1 MRKKGGVEMNCLKC
15 GRETSSEQCFC
26 QDCLLDME
34 KYPVKPG
41 TVIQLPKRREG
52 SASRKNTKRRSVSLE
67 DQVKSMKKRIRILT
81 VLLILSLAVI
91 ASLVYPAWEYLVKDH
106 FLPGQNYSSYVTSTV
121 TTESATVT
129 AE

>member
-1 MRKKGGVEMNCLKC
+1 MNCLKC

-67 DQVKSMKKRIRILT
+67 DQVKSTAVMTYSSVALGIAGIFGNAIGT
-81 VLLILSLAVI
+81 LILSLTGNVR
-91 ASLVYPAWEYLVKDH
+91 LVFVFA
-106 FLPGQNYSSYVTSTV
+106 G
-121 TTESATVT
+121 T
-129 AE
+129 AAAAGLMIGLFGLARKIWK

>member
-1 MRKKGGVEMNCLKC
+1 MNCLKC

-52 SASRKNTKRRSVSLE
+52 SSSRKSAKRRSVSLE
-67 DQVKSMKKRIRILT
+67 DQVKSLKKRIRILT
-81 VLLILSLAVI
+81 VLLILALAVI

-121 TTESATVT
+121 TTEATTVT
-129 AE
+129 DE

>member
-1 MRKKGGVEMNCLKC
+1 MNCLKC

-67 DQVKSMKKRIRILT
+67 DQVKSTAVMTYKRIRILT
-81 VLLILSLAVI
+81 VLLILSLTVI

>member
-1 MRKKGGVEMNCLKC
+1 MNCLKC

-26 QDCLLDME
+26 QDCLLDMQ

-41 TVIQLPKRREG
+41 TVAQLPKRREG
-52 SASRKNTKRRSVSLE
+52 SSRKNVKRRSVSLE
-67 DQVKSMKKRIRILT
+67 DQIRSLKKKIRVLT
-81 VLLILSLAVI
+81 VLLILCLAII

-121 TTESATVT
+121 TTVPATE
-129 AE
+129 AAD